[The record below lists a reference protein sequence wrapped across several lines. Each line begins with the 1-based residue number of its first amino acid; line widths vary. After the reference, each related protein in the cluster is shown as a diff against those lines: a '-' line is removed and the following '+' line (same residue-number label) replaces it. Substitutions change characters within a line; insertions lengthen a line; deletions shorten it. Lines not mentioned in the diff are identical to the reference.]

1 MQGSG
6 GTPDLSDAT
15 QKAIEE
21 RIVTLEALEEQLR
34 RRVNDLDVLVE
45 GFHARIDAVLGR
57 MDAAADRVSALAE
70 SLEQVGGAIRSK

>member
-1 MQGSG
+1 M
-6 GTPDLSDAT
+6 SDAT

>member
-1 MQGSG
+1 MSE
-6 GTPDLSDAT
+6 AT
-15 QKAIEE
+15 QKAIES
-21 RIVTLEALEEQLR
+21 RIVTLQALEEQLR

-57 MDAAADRVSALAE
+57 MDAAADRVGALAE